1 LDVSTAPLLE
11 GAAGEA
17 LDGQS
22 DELRLDLTGLT
33 FMDSFGARAIIHAHN
48 TAELLGARLVIL
60 SPAHEVRRMLE
71 LMGLDRVMRIR
82 D

>member
-1 LDVSTAPLLE
+1 MSRPLPSWRAQPARALDV
-11 GAAGEA
+11 
-17 LDGQS
+17 QS